1 MIYLS
6 ELLDVAGVRAESDAL
21 PERFPGFAFDSRRVR
36 EGDLFVAMRTDRG
49 DGHEFIADALAAG
62 AAAVLCERWDGDEG
76 LAILSA
82 DPLETVRRYA
92 ELAIS
97 RFGPRVVAIAGSVG
111 KTSTREFAAHIL
123 GGQLDVFRNPDN
135 FNDLVG
141 LPLAIGELDPGHEV
155 AVLEMATD
163 SHGEMAALAKLAPPS
178 ICVLTQFDETYLDYF
193 GSMDA
198 LAEEHRAI
206 VDALPAD
213 GLLIYPADDP
223 VAERLAA
230 SFDGRKISYGFE
242 SDAAVRAS
250 GLEIEIDV
258 TKFTLKM
265 GEDSKPVRI
274 GMPGLHNVRN
284 ALAAAAL
291 GLSLDMDIGEIAGR
305 MATLEPVEGRFRLL
319 ESEAH
324 GALFDDTF
332 SNGPASLDAA
342 LRHFDGT
349 GLQPVGILG
358 GIRHLGEAGPE
369 VTDRLGP
376 LLQAGLSALITYGDA
391 GKPLGDAA
399 LAAGLPPDRL
409 KEAHTIFQAAEL
421 VADLADADTP
431 VFVKGAA
438 EDRLERL
445 TEKLLGAKAQA
456 NKLLCRQSPAW
467 GQIVTVNPDAPVWI
481 QIDLDAIGA
490 NTRRVLEI
498 VGPEVSLL
506 AVLKAEGYGHG
517 ALKVAVAAV
526 RAGAGGVAVARL
538 DEARS
543 LREAG
548 FSESILVLGAT
559 APAESRQAVLSDCT
573 LTVFDRRGI
582 EALVRA
588 SAAIR
593 RDVPVHLKIETGM
606 GRLGADVAEAASL
619 ASQIDETEWLRLDGT
634 FTHLGRADLEDKADA
649 LAQLDR
655 FDEALVAIRKAGVSP
670 GLVHA
675 ANSAAALTI
684 PRARYDAVRCGI
696 TLLGL
701 DPAVTE
707 VLPDGFTPA
716 LTMKARIAQVKD
728 LPAGSHVGY
737 GTAGLLEKDTRVAVV
752 AAGYGDG
759 LRRGPNNLGPVLV
772 RGRPA
777 DIIGDVCMDMFM
789 IDVSAIPAVQA
800 GDEVTLIGG
809 GMHSP
814 VSVDRVAQQTGT
826 IGYEVITQLLP
837 RVPRVPRV

>member
-1 MIYLS
+1 MIYLND
-6 ELLDVAGVRAESDAL
+6 LLGVAGVRAESDAL
-21 PERFPGFAFDSRRVR
+21 PERFPRFAFDSRRVR

-49 DGHEFIADALAAG
+49 DGHEFIADALEAG
-62 AAAVLCERWDGDEG
+62 AAAVLCERWDGDEAQ
-76 LAILSA
+76 AILSD

-92 ELAIS
+92 MLAIG
-97 RFGPRVVAIAGSVG
+97 RFGPRVVAIAGSAG
-111 KTSTREFAAHIL
+111 KTSIREFAAHIL
-123 GGQLDVFRNPDN
+123 AGRFDVFRNAEN

-141 LPLAIGELDPGHEV
+141 LPLAIGELDPGHEI

-178 ICVLTQFDETYLDYF
+178 ICILTQFDETYLEYF

-206 VDALPAD
+206 VEALPAD
-213 GLLIYPADDP
+213 GLLIYPAEDP
-223 VAERLAA
+223 VAKRLAA
-230 SFDGRKISYGFE
+230 WFDGRKISYGIE
-242 SDAAVRAS
+242 SDVEVRAS
-250 GLEIEIDV
+250 GVETEIDA
-258 TKFTLKM
+258 TKFTLEIGK
-265 GEDSKPVRI
+265 DSEPVRL

-291 GLSLDMDIGEIAGR
+291 GLALDMEMGEIASR
-305 MATLEPVEGRFRLL
+305 IATLEPVEGRFRLL

-332 SNGPASLDAA
+332 SNGPASLETA
-342 LRHFDGT
+342 LRHFDST
-349 GLQPVGILG
+349 KLRPVGILG

-369 VTDRLGP
+369 VIDRLGP
-376 LLQAGLSALITYGDA
+376 LVAAGLSALVTYGDA
-391 GKPLGDAA
+391 GRSLGDAA
-399 LAAGLPPDRL
+399 LAAGIPPDRL
-409 KEAHTIFQAAEL
+409 KEAHTISQAGEL
-421 VADLADADTP
+421 VAALADADTP

-445 TEKLLGAKAQA
+445 TEKLL
-456 NKLLCRQSPAW
+456 CRQSPAW
-467 GQIVTVNPDAPVWI
+467 RQIVTVNPDAPVWI
-481 QIDLDAIGA
+481 QIDLDAVGA
-490 NTRRVLEI
+490 NTRRMLQI

-517 ALKVAVAAV
+517 ALKVADAAV

-543 LREAG
+543 LRDAG

-582 EALVRA
+582 EALARA
-588 SAAIR
+588 AAAIR
-593 RDVPVHLKIETGM
+593 RAVSVHLKIETGM
-606 GRLGADVAEAASL
+606 GRLGAGVDEAACL
-619 ASQIDETEWLRLDGT
+619 ARQIDETEWLRLEGT
-634 FTHLGRADLEDKADA
+634 FTHLGRADQADKADA
-649 LAQLDR
+649 LSQLDK
-655 FDEALVAIRKAGVSP
+655 FDEALAAIRKAGVSP

-696 TLLGL
+696 ALLGL
-701 DPAVTE
+701 DPAATA
-707 VLPDGFTPA
+707 VLPEGFTPA

-728 LPAGSHVGY
+728 LPAGRHVGY
-737 GTAGLLEKDTRVAVV
+737 GTAGLLERDTRVAVV

-759 LRRGPNNLGPVLV
+759 LRRGPNNPGPVLV

-809 GMHSP
+809 GKHSP
-814 VSVDRVAQQTGT
+814 VSVDRVARQTGT

-837 RVPRVPRV
+837 RVPRV